1 SGEARRPRLRAWS
14 HPFPALSQVRAIL
27 RPLSGQPVGCAAF
40 SVKCVS
46 TAASFSL
53 PPSPLFPA
61 HNTWFSETAPY
72 IAVQA
77 EFDKAA
83 EEVKQLKTKPAD
95 EEMLFI
101 YSHYKQA
108 TVGDINTERPGM
120 LDFKG
125 KAKWDA
131 WNELKG
137 TSKEDAMKAYVD
149 KVEELKKKYGI

>member
-1 SGEARRPRLRAWS
+1 MAALRQMS
-14 HPFPALSQVRAIL
+14 
-27 RPLSGQPVGCAAF
+27 CAAATF
-40 SVKCVS
+40 SSPPPRASWNLCN
-46 TAASFSL
+46 TAGMS
-53 PPSPLFPA
+53 
-61 HNTWFSETAPY
+61 
-72 IAVQA
+72 QA

-83 EEVKQLKTKPAD
+83 EEVKHLKTKPAD

-137 TSKEDAMKAYVD
+137 TSKEDAMKAYID